1 MEDRLVLR
9 SLRCQSD
16 IYHSPEKIPKPAPQN
31 DWHGRKREGIL
42 LSVTGVT
49 KAFGGV
55 AALREAQF
63 DAETR
68 RITGIIGPNGAGKST
83 LLYVVGGLVSP
94 DAGRVILDGEDI
106 TTLAPCKRAQRGL
119 IRTFQI
125 SRELS
130 ELTVLENLLFA
141 RMDQSGETIWKNF
154 LMHGRVEAEEEAA
167 IQHACEVLDRVGLRH
182 LADNPA
188 RALSGGQRKLLELCR
203 ALMVDPKII
212 LLDEPGAGVSPV
224 MRVQISDV
232 IKSLRDEGVT
242 FVIIEHDMDMI
253 ARLCDRVYV
262 FAEGKN
268 LTDGSFSD
276 IVADKRVIDA
286 YLGGIN

>member
-1 MEDRLVLR
+1 MFNDR
-9 SLRCQSD
+9 
-16 IYHSPEKIPKPAPQN
+16 
-31 DWHGRKREGIL
+31 HGRKQGTV

-49 KAFGGV
+49 KAFGGI
-55 AALREAQF
+55 AAIRDAQF
-63 DAETR
+63 SAGLR

-83 LLYVVGGLVSP
+83 LVYVIGGLIAP
-94 DAGRVILDGEDI
+94 DAGRVVLDGVDI
-106 TTLAPCKRAQRGL
+106 TALPPFKRAQLGL
-119 IRTFQI
+119 VRTFQI

-141 RMDQSGETIWKNF
+141 RPNQSGEMIWKNF
-154 LMHGRVEAEEEAA
+154 FLPRRIRDEEDAA
-167 IQHACEVLDRVGLRH
+167 IARACKSLERVGLRH
-182 LADNPA
+182 LADSPA
-188 RALSGGQRKLLELCR
+188 RALSGGQKKLLELCR
-203 ALMVDPKII
+203 ALMINPKII
-212 LLDEPGAGVSPV
+212 LLDEPGAGVSPP

-232 IKSLRDEGVT
+232 IKSLRDDGVT

-276 IVADKRVIDA
+276 IIADQRVIDA
-286 YLGGIN
+286 YLGGLN

>member
-1 MEDRLVLR
+1 MTPAYKEDPGPTFPWRRFADLGITPPWPDPERVLDRLVFYESALPDPAWFQR
-9 SLRCQSD
+9 KLAEHGYPID
-16 IYHSPEKIPKPAPQN
+16 ADAPLDKP
-31 DWHGRKREGIL
+31 
-42 LSVTGVT
+42 
-49 KAFGGV
+49 
-55 AALREAQF
+55 
-63 DAETR
+63 
-68 RITGIIGPNGAGKST
+68 
-83 LLYVVGGLVSP
+83 
-94 DAGRVILDGEDI
+94 
-106 TTLAPCKRAQRGL
+106 
-119 IRTFQI
+119 
-125 SRELS
+125 
-130 ELTVLENLLFA
+130 
-141 RMDQSGETIWKNF
+141 
-154 LMHGRVEAEEEAA
+154 
-167 IQHACEVLDRVGLRH
+167 
-182 LADNPA
+182 
-188 RALSGGQRKLLELCR
+188 GQRKLLELCR

>member
-1 MEDRLVLR
+1 V
-9 SLRCQSD
+9 
-16 IYHSPEKIPKPAPQN
+16 
-31 DWHGRKREGIL
+31 

-141 RMDQSGETIWKNF
+141 RMGQSGETIWKNF

-167 IQHACEVLDRVGLRH
+167 IQRAGEVLDRVGLRH

-188 RALSGGQRKLLELCR
+188 HALSGGQRKLLELCR

>member
-1 MEDRLVLR
+1 V
-9 SLRCQSD
+9 
-16 IYHSPEKIPKPAPQN
+16 
-31 DWHGRKREGIL
+31 

-49 KAFGGV
+49 KAFGGI

-63 DAETR
+63 TADSR

-83 LLYVVGGLVSP
+83 LLYVVGGLIAP
-94 DAGRVILDGEDI
+94 DSGRVMLDGEDI
-106 TTLAPCKRAQRGL
+106 TGLPPFKRAHLGL
-119 IRTFQI
+119 VRTFQI

-130 ELTVLENLLFA
+130 ELTVLENLLLA
-141 RMDQSGETIWKNF
+141 RPHQSGETIWKNF
-154 LMHGRVEAEEEAA
+154 FLPGLVRAEEEAA
-167 IQHACEVLDRVGLRH
+167 VERACAILERVGLRQ

-188 RALSGGQRKLLELCR
+188 RALSGGQKKLLELCR
-203 ALMVDPKII
+203 ALMIDPKII
-212 LLDEPGAGVSPV
+212 LLDEPGAGVSPP
-224 MRVQISDV
+224 MRVQISEV

-276 IVADKRVIDA
+276 IVADQRVIDA
-286 YLGGIN
+286 YLGGLD